1 MNATITSGLA
11 VLRFELWHIHS
22 FLWIYKLE
30 QASFA
35 QTKMGIIPELVLDPD
50 HEIICDYVLLT
61 SQLNTHI
68 SSDTLFS
75 RILDV
80 KKKI

>member
-1 MNATITSGLA
+1 
-11 VLRFELWHIHS
+11 
-22 FLWIYKLE
+22 
-30 QASFA
+30 
-35 QTKMGIIPELVLDPD
+35 MGIIPELVLDPD

-68 SSDTLFS
+68 SSDTFFS

-80 KKKI
+80 KKKDIILNLTCKNMNS